1 MIILLIASFIAY
13 LGYCALRD
21 ALQMRR
27 DNAAFV
33 TDSARVVGRIVS
45 HETYTDTTAQ
55 RNSHYKPVV
64 AYTVNGMSMQVTA
77 QNSTNLRGSLTEFKV
92 GTPIEVIYLRQR
104 PQKAQQG
111 ELVGD
116 VEVRGRLVEQENV
129 GALGQGA
136 GDDDALALAPAELVE
151 APPAQ
156 FDGLGAAQALLD
168 NGTVVL
174 RRLPP

>member
-1 MIILLIASFIAY
+1 MTSDSSPHKRGLGGKHSLIILLIASFIAY

-27 DNAAFV
+27 DNEAFV
-33 TDSARVVGRIVS
+33 SDSARVIGRIVS

-104 PQKAQQG
+104 PQKARVAG
-111 ELVGD
+111 FEFDSWFGM
-116 VEVRGRLVEQENV
+116 
-129 GALGQGA
+129 ALFGFLLLTLPTAAMIWGIWRRW
-136 GDDDALALAPAELVE
+136 LFFPASET
-151 APPAQ
+151 
-156 FDGLGAAQALLD
+156 G
-168 NGTVVL
+168 
-174 RRLPP
+174 